1 MKAVTSLLVCLFAA
15 SVSSAADA
23 RYVIDDPYAGVY
35 QGTTQSRFF
44 KGIAEAQIRS
54 LGNGSYDGLIVLKGV
69 KDGEETI
76 SSVNVITAF
85 QPDAEQKAA
94 VAAIHPNMIDK
105 NRDTPDERFAWPP
118 LSLTGEITPGKLS
131 GSVQGPFM
139 REGDATFTLSRIK
152 PPQPAT
158 LGATPPPGAIVI
170 FDGRDRGQW
179 KEAKWPVK
187 DGVLEV
193 GPGNITTKQS
203 LTNFLLHLEFRTP
216 HMPAALGQ
224 ARGNSGVYLQSIFE
238 VQVLDSFGLF
248 PLANNDCGGIYQV
261 AAPDWKAVNACL
273 PPGEWQTYDITFR
286 AGDERTAR
294 LPEITVVHNG
304 KTVVDRAK
312 VPANLMTN
320 GTGGGEVDGGFLM
333 LQHHKDAVQYRNIW
347 ALPIE

>member
-1 MKAVTSLLVCLFAA
+1 MKAVTPLLLCLLTA
-15 SVSSAADA
+15 SAVSAADA

-35 QGTTQSRFF
+35 QGTYQTLRSR
-44 KGIAEAQIRS
+44 GMAEAQIRS
-54 LGNGSYDGLIVLKGV
+54 LGNGSYDGLIVLKSTRE
-69 KDGEETI
+69 GEEQITA
-76 SSVNVITAF
+76 VTVITPF
-85 QPDAEQKAA
+85 QPDAERKAA
-94 VAAIHPNMIDK
+94 IGAIHPNNLDK
-105 NRDTPDERFAWPP
+105 HRDQPDAR
-118 LSLTGEITPGKLS
+118 LTFPQFNLKGEITPGTIS
-131 GSVQGPFM
+131 GQFSGPWI
-139 REGDATFTLSRIK
+139 REEESTFSLSRV
-152 PPQPAT
+152 PAPASAT

-216 HMPAALGQ
+216 QMPAALGQ

-312 VPANLMTN
+312 VPANLMAN

-333 LQHHKDAVQYRNIW
+333 LQNHKDAVQYRNIW
-347 ALPIE
+347 AQPIE